1 LGWQSGQ
8 RQEAPPCCLSCED
21 DAATR
26 QAHWAFLHLGE
37 AAHRP
42 LASQRRYERTA
53 VLFGWHFTSAD
64 LDDQLATR

>member
-1 LGWQSGQ
+1 
-8 RQEAPPCCLSCED
+8 LSCED

-37 AAHRP
+37 VAHRP

-64 LDDQLATR
+64 LDDLLATR